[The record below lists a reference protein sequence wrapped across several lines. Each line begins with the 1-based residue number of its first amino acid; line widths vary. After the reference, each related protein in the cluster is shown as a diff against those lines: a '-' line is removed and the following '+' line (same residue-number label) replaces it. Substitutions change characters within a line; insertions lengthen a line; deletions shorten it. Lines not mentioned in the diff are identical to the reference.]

1 MSFHKGLTV
10 AGAWHRFQYGPR
22 KGAQERQGGCFCRGR
37 DGHAGCAEQLPE
49 LQAHLLRVEI
59 LGEYPAEM
67 KESLSRLSDI
77 IRQLSDIYGEQINIS
92 FINAQ
97 SFAGI
102 YRSLVHRTRTY
113 PAFIIEKTDVYAGLE
128 LTEIRRIIDTYLMQD
143 EPRAT

>member
-1 MSFHKGLTV
+1 MQGRGIDFNMGHGR
-10 AGAWHRFQYGPR
+10 ARR
-22 KGAQERQGGCFCRGR
+22 KGKEAVSVEVVTVMPVALSNCPSCKLIFCESGVEKEVNR
-37 DGHAGCAEQLPE
+37 
-49 LQAHLLRVEI
+49 EI
-59 LGEYPAEM
+59 LGEYPAKM

-128 LTEIRRIIDTYLMQD
+128 LPEIRRIIDTYLMQD
-143 EPRAT
+143 EPRVT

>member
-1 MSFHKGLTV
+1 
-10 AGAWHRFQYGPR
+10 
-22 KGAQERQGGCFCRGR
+22 
-37 DGHAGCAEQLPE
+37 
-49 LQAHLLRVEI
+49 
-59 LGEYPAEM
+59 M